1 MHIVRS
7 VLVIAGLI
15 GLGCDSITYGWLST
29 DGNGYREDLL
39 ELITAGGNSVDYI
52 GSIQAGTM
60 ADNWNDGYIGCTI
73 DQIASSGVPALEMVP
88 EVVLL
93 IAGTNDINYQ
103 EDLANAPTRLMNLVD
118 EIFSRCRQTYNS
130 GVQVLLQERIAEGQH
145 IAHVSLSNLT
155 SSEMADDL
163 HPILRTYVDD
173 EGYQVLADALYMC
186 FTKGQLKPQRLRLR
200 TTSTSGIRVVLLFAR
215 FRENVEII
223 IYELPISNFDRDF

>member
-1 MHIVRS
+1 MFI
-7 VLVIAGLI
+7 LK
-15 GLGCDSITYGWLST
+15 LGRLFNASESLDYRYGWLST

-88 EVVLL
+88 EVICFLSIPCVYVSLTFVNQVVLL

-118 EIFSRCRQTYNS
+118 EIFSYSPDAAVIVSDIPLIVDDTLEPLVETYNS

-163 HPILRTYVDD
+163 HPSASLRFLCSD
-173 EGYQVLADALYMC
+173 
-186 FTKGQLKPQRLRLR
+186 
-200 TTSTSGIRVVLLFAR
+200 
-215 FRENVEII
+215 FRIENIC
-223 IYELPISNFDRDF
+223 RR

>member
-1 MHIVRS
+1 MRIVRS

-15 GLGCDSITYGWLST
+15 GLGSAWNATFLPLGDSITYGWLST

-118 EIFSRCRQTYNS
+118 EIFSYSPDAAVIVSDIPLIVDDTLEPLVETYNS

-163 HPILRTYVDD
+163 HPND
-173 EGYQVLADALYMC
+173 EGYQVLADALYV
-186 FTKGQLKPQRLRLR
+186 
-200 TTSTSGIRVVLLFAR
+200 GIQAAS
-215 FRENVEII
+215 EAGWIA
-223 IYELPISNFDRDF
+223 

>member
-15 GLGCDSITYGWLST
+15 GLSSAWNATFLPLGDSITWLST

-73 DQIASSGVPALEMVP
+73 DQIASSRVPALEMVP

-118 EIFSRCRQTYNS
+118 EIFSYSPDAAVIVSDIPLIVDDTLEPLVETYNS
-130 GVQVLLQERIAEGQH
+130 GVQMLLQQRISEGQH
-145 IAHVSLSNLT
+145 IAHVSLSDLT
-155 SSEMADDL
+155 ISEMADDL
-163 HPILRTYVDD
+163 HPND
-173 EGYQVLADALYMC
+173 EGYQVLADALYA
-186 FTKGQLKPQRLRLR
+186 
-200 TTSTSGIRVVLLFAR
+200 GIQAAS
-215 FRENVEII
+215 EAGWIA
-223 IYELPISNFDRDF
+223 